1 MLRSESRPIVRAFK
15 RTVSL
20 TPGQCEKHE
29 LACLDLVSRQEVS
42 RFRWASAQ
50 LLTPLNG
57 NT

>member
-29 LACLDLVSRQEVS
+29 LACLDLVSRQEVFAGPQRS
-42 RFRWASAQ
+42 F
-50 LLTPLNG
+50 
-57 NT
+57 